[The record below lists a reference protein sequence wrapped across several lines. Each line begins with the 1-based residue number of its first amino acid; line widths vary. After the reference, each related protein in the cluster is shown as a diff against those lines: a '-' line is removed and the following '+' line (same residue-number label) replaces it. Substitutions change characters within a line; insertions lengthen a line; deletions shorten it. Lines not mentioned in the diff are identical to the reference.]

1 MKFWRDTN
9 EMMATEAFLVFLF
22 LIGFGSFLSG
32 WSGQVYPK
40 PKLLSGIYLTRAIV
54 ITLFI
59 MAPLTGSSVLFFSAA
74 MGILWLS
81 TVPLTKGLIAQTQG
95 LRYLSTL
102 AGLVFFS
109 HQVGGFLGT
118 WLDGKLYDSTG
129 DYQAMWVAAIV
140 LGLIAT
146 VLHLSIRETP
156 GALAKA
162 EAS

>member
-1 MKFWRDTN
+1 M
-9 EMMATEAFLVFLF
+9 
-22 LIGFGSFLSG
+22 SG

-40 PKLLSGIYLTRAIV
+40 PKLLSGIYLARAIV

-59 MAPLTGSSVLFFSAA
+59 LSPLTGTSVLFFSAA

-81 TVPLTKGLIAQTQG
+81 TVPLTTGLIAQTQG

-109 HQVGGFLGT
+109 HQVGGFLGA
-118 WLDGKLYDSTG
+118 WLGGKLYDTTG
-129 DYQAMWVAAIV
+129 DYQAMWIAAIA
-140 LGLIAT
+140 LGLMVT
-146 VLHLSIRETP
+146 VLHLPIRATP

>member
-9 EMMATEAFLVFLF
+9 EMMATEAFLVLLF

-54 ITLFI
+54 I
-59 MAPLTGSSVLFFSAA
+59 
-74 MGILWLS
+74 
-81 TVPLTKGLIAQTQG
+81 AQTQG

-109 HQVGGFLGT
+109 HQVGGFLGA

>member
-1 MKFWRDTN
+1 M
-9 EMMATEAFLVFLF
+9 
-22 LIGFGSFLSG
+22 SG

-59 MAPLTGSSVLFFSAA
+59 IAPLTGGSVLFFSAA

-81 TVPLTKGLIAQTQG
+81 TVPLTKGLIAQTHGVQ
-95 LRYLSTL
+95 YLSTL

-109 HQVGGFLGT
+109 HQVGGFLGA
-118 WLDGKLYDSTG
+118 WLGGKLYDTTR
-129 DYQAMWVAAIV
+129 DYQDMWVAAIV

-146 VLHLSIRETP
+146 VLHLPIRETP
-156 GALAKA
+156 GAQAKA
-162 EAS
+162 KAS